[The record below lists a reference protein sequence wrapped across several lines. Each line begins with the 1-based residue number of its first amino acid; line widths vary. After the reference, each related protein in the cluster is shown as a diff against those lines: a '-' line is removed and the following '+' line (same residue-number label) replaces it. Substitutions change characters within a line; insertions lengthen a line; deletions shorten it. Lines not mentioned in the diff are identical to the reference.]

1 MTKVIN
7 KSAKSSIAHVA
18 TVPNFRTRDTARAF
32 AGRMRSAGVAPSSPV
47 KGVDGWQ
54 VKAKFEGGT
63 LSMRRG

>member
-7 KSAKSSIAHVA
+7 KSAKTSIADVA
-18 TVPNFRTRDTARAF
+18 AVPNFRTRDAARAF

-47 KGVDGWQ
+47 KGSDGWQ

-63 LSMRRG
+63 LSRRG